1 MGWENVRTKTG
12 LSWGKGMPS
21 AAAAAGAAQL
31 PVAILLWWFQRL
43 DTEDYGLMGPSWGLA
58 CLAVFAPL
66 YLPILGLAHACAQTL
81 PALTLARTALRPLP
95 RPEWVRHLLG
105 TALVAVAW
113 AGVAFALWGLPFV
126 TTAVALTALGVLPV
140 LAVHRTGRRPR
151 GSWGIWWRAGA
162 ASVALSVLTVL
173 GGILAT
179 ATGLIEEYEP
189 PELSADRLAGV
200 WRGADGAELLL
211 RPGGRAEL
219 TGIPAD
225 EPGSYG
231 EVIVCEGT
239 GSWALGRADDHAR
252 RDAVLLRIAAGS
264 GTGSGCGDELTWTI
278 SGTDR
283 APELFAVL
291 GDPDA
296 GDVRIL
302 ERASS

>member
-1 MGWENVRTKTG
+1 MRTKTG
-12 LSWGKGMPS
+12 LNWGKAAPAAP

-66 YLPILGLAHACAQTL
+66 YLPFLGLAHACAQTL

-95 RPEWVRHLLG
+95 WPEWVRHLLG
-105 TALVAVAW
+105 TVLVAVAW
-113 AGVAFALWGLPFV
+113 AGAAAALWRLPFV
-126 TTAVALTALGVLPV
+126 TTAVVLAALGVLPV
-140 LAVHRTGRRPR
+140 LAVHRTRQRPR
-151 GSWGIWWRAGA
+151 GTWGTWWRAGV

-173 GGILAT
+173 GGLLAT

-189 PELSADRLAGV
+189 PELSAARLAGV

-219 TGIPAD
+219 TEIPAD

-231 EVIVCEGT
+231 AVIVCEGT
-239 GSWALGRADDHAR
+239 GSWALGPADDYAR
-252 RDAVLLRIAAGS
+252 RDAVVLRIAEGS

-302 ERASS
+302 KWAPS